1 MPHLGPTCPR
11 HPSPRHPPLPDSAL
25 APTLYRLSPLSPPL
39 SPTTDLVIDA
49 DSSWSSSE
57 KTASHFQTTPTSHC
71 DGLLDESRG
80 NWCAIFLFCPPPFPP
95 HLSGSSLSQPSPL
108 GAILRLEED
117 GIAVPPP
124 TVLIAT
130 GSSTEGINSGIYGTR
145 SWLKKKGCP
154 PLYRSFLPPV
164 PPSFSIPFR
173 CTRHYLDRSLDSTG
187 WLTQSLIPIADDDR
201 RHHDLH
207 QALSSLRSRLRLSHE
222 NPFKSFRS
230 PPWTRGMFGERAY
243 WWRCW
248 VGHC

>member
-1 MPHLGPTCPR
+1 MPHLGPTYPR

-25 APTLYRLSPLSPPL
+25 AQHSIASLLSPLP
-39 SPTTDLVIDA
+39 
-49 DSSWSSSE
+49 
-57 KTASHFQTTPTSHC
+57 
-71 DGLLDESRG
+71 SR
-80 NWCAIFLFCPPPFPP
+80 
-95 HLSGSSLSQPSPL
+95 
-108 GAILRLEED
+108 
-117 GIAVPPP
+117 PPP
-124 TVLIAT
+124 TSSSTPTHRGQARRRRRRISRPHRHLTAT
-130 GSSTEGINSGIYGTR
+130 GCLTRAEEIAPFPSTLVWLVALSALSPWCNPSARRRRDRRSTAHCLNRDGFLDGRNHGIYGTR

-164 PPSFSIPFR
+164 PPSFAIPFR
-173 CTRHYLDRSLDSTG
+173 CTRHYLDRSLNSTG

-243 WWRCW
+243 WWHCW